1 VEGYYGVVK
10 SSTHTVLPTEHV
22 HFGAGSIRKLAE
34 EARAKARTFVVTGR
48 TPHEKKDLV
57 RRVEAILGGKHAGT
71 FVGMSKHTPGSV
83 VEKAAG
89 GRGARTS
96 W

>member
-34 EARAKARTFVVTGR
+34 EARAKARPFVVTGR
-48 TPHEKKDLV
+48 TPHEK
-57 RRVEAILGGKHAGT
+57 
-71 FVGMSKHTPGSV
+71 
-83 VEKAAG
+83 
-89 GRGARTS
+89 RTS
-96 W
+96 FGASRRYSVGSTRALSSG